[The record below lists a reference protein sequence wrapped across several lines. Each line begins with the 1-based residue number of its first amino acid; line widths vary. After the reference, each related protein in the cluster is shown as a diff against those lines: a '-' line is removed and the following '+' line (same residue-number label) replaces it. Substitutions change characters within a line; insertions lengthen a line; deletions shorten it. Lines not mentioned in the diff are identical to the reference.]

1 MARIINDLK
10 NRFRNENIA
19 GKYIYVNV
27 GVYLAVAFAGV
38 FAMLFGITPLMND
51 IVRLLELPA
60 DATQLLYC
68 PWSIVTYMFLHA
80 GIMHILLNMIALYWF
95 GRIFLN
101 FYSTRHFAGVYF
113 LGGITG
119 GLFFVLAYSFIPYF
133 EAHAADTH
141 LVGASAAV
149 LAVVVAS
156 AVRTPDYTVNLVFFG
171 PMRLITLAVITVLI
185 SILLLSSENAGGNIA
200 HIGGAFAGW
209 LFAAMLNKGRD
220 LSSGINAA
228 GDLFCNL
235 WNKGKGLFKRGS
247 KMRFTRTGHTGAS
260 TGKHAADYEYNARKK
275 VDEDE
280 MNRILE
286 KVKKS
291 GYASLSEEE
300 KRRLFDASGR

>member
-1 MARIINDLK
+1 MARIINDLT

-19 GKYIYVNV
+19 GKYIYVNI
-27 GVYLAVAFAGV
+27 GVYLAIALAGIFAT
-38 FAMLFGITPLMND
+38 LFGITPVINEA
-51 IVRLLELPA
+51 VRMLELPA
-60 DATQLLYC
+60 EAMQLLYR
-68 PWSIVTYMFLHA
+68 PWTIITYMFLHA
-80 GIMHILLNMIALYWF
+80 GLMHILLNMIALYWF

-113 LGGITG
+113 LGGIIG
-119 GLFFVLAYSFIPYF
+119 GVFFVLAYNLIPYF
-133 EAHAADTH
+133 EAHSTDTH

-156 AVRTPDYTVNLVFFG
+156 AVRTPDYTVNIVFFG
-171 PMRLITLAVITVLI
+171 TMRLITLAAITVI
-185 SILLLSSENAGGNIA
+185 ASIILLSSENAGGNIA

-209 LFAAMLNKGRD
+209 LFATMLNKGRD
-220 LSSGINAA
+220 LSSGINSA
-228 GDLFCNL
+228 GEMVYNL
-235 WNKGKGLFKRGS
+235 WSKAKNLFNRRRTIK
-247 KMRFTRTGHTGAS
+247 FTRNKKSEAS

-275 VDEDE
+275 VNEDE

-291 GYASLSEEE
+291 GYSSLSEEE